1 MSKTLD
7 VIQNRYKFEYK
18 PDESLDYEVARDI
31 YHFLFG
37 YLITSYNKYN
47 FDERLK
53 KLSDILKR
61 KETKIREEE
70 FIFYNNKINEFIT
83 QTKNI
88 REKFLDEYHNYSFL
102 FYKFKMNYDANQ
114 NVPETLDICKNI
126 LKDLLNKI
134 SKSCINYEKEFLSIN
149 DLIVDINNKL
159 INLY

>member
-31 YHFLFG
+31 YHFHFG
-37 YLITSYNKYN
+37 YLI
-47 FDERLK
+47 
-53 KLSDILKR
+53 SDILKR

-114 NVPETLDICKNI
+114 NVPQALDICKNI

>member
-31 YHFLFG
+31 YHFHFG
-37 YLITSYNKYN
+37 YLISNT
-47 FDERLK
+47 LK
-53 KLSDILKR
+53 K

-70 FIFYNNKINEFIT
+70 FIFYNNKINEIIT

-114 NVPETLDICKNI
+114 NFPEALDICKNI